1 MRPSRLKQ
9 LCLNSCRTPRI
20 TSCLAALCLGL
31 ASSIS
36 YSQEAVEAQEAQNAP
51 EPAAAETP
59 QKGLLPLDD
68 LRIFTRVFEDI
79 RSGYIEEVDD
89 ATLFEYA
96 IKGMLSELD
105 PHSTFLDASKF
116 DNLKENT
123 TGQYGG
129 LGIEVGTEDGF
140 IKVIAP
146 MDDTPASEA
155 GIEAGDL
162 IVQID
167 GDSIKGKSLSEA
179 IELMRG
185 EKGSKIVLKVMRD
198 GLEKPKDIEIVRD
211 YIKVTSLRSR
221 LLDEHYGL
229 IRIAQF
235 QIPTGKDF
243 VKAIEKLKSE
253 AEPLQGLIID
263 LRNNP
268 GGVLRAS
275 VQVADALLDGGQV
288 VYTEGR
294 IKGASAEFNAEPGD
308 ISNGLPVIVL
318 INGGSASASEIV
330 AGALQDHGRALVLG
344 TRSFGKGSVQSVIPI
359 SKEKAI
365 KLTTSLYFTPNGR
378 SIQAQGIEPDIEVE
392 RARLTAIKPRARV
405 TEADLS
411 GHLGNGNGG
420 EENDAAER
428 KRSQANSR
436 KLLERDNQLYEALNI
451 LKGLSLLSKK

>member
-1 MRPSRLKQ
+1 MSHGQTEPTES
-9 LCLNSCRTPRI
+9 
-20 TSCLAALCLGL
+20 
-31 ASSIS
+31 
-36 YSQEAVEAQEAQNAP
+36 EAEQ
-51 EPAAAETP
+51 
-59 QKGLLPLDD
+59 GRLPLDD
-68 LRIFTRVFEDI
+68 LRTFTRVFEDI
-79 RSGYIEEVDD
+79 RAGYIEEVDD

-105 PHSTFLDASKF
+105 PHSNFLDASRF

-129 LGIEVGTEDGF
+129 LGIEVGMEDGF
-140 IKVIAP
+140 VKVISP

-167 GDSIKGKSLSEA
+167 GESIKGKSLAEA

-185 EKGSKIVLKVMRD
+185 EKGSKITLKVMRQ
-198 GLEKPKDIEIVRD
+198 GLEKPKDIEIIRD
-211 YIKVTSLRSR
+211 YIKVTSVRSR
-221 LLDEHYGL
+221 LLDEDYGL

-243 VKAIEKLKSE
+243 VKAIEKLQTESE
-253 AEPLQGLIID
+253 NSLKGLIID

-268 GGVLRAS
+268 GGVLRSS
-275 VQVADALLDGGQV
+275 VEVADALLDGGRV

-294 IKGASAEFNAEPGD
+294 IKGANAEFDAEPGD
-308 ISNGLPVIVL
+308 VTNGLPVIVL

-330 AGALQDHGRALVLG
+330 AGALQDHRRAIVIG

-420 EENDAAER
+420 EESDAEER
-428 KRSQANSR
+428 KRSQENGR

>member
-1 MRPSRLKQ
+1 MRPSRIKQ
-9 LCLNSCRTPRI
+9 ISL
-20 TSCLAALCLGL
+20 ALCLGL
-31 ASSIS
+31 ATGVSHGQTEPGES
-36 YSQEAVEAQEAQNAP
+36 EAER
-51 EPAAAETP
+51 
-59 QKGLLPLDD
+59 GRLPLDD
-68 LRIFTRVFEDI
+68 LRTFTRVFEDI
-79 RSGYIEEVDD
+79 RAGYIEEVDD

-105 PHSTFLDASKF
+105 PHSNFLDASRF

-129 LGIEVGTEDGF
+129 LGIEVGMEDGF
-140 IKVIAP
+140 VKVISP

-167 GDSIKGKSLSEA
+167 GESIKGKSLSEA

-185 EKGSKIVLKVMRD
+185 EKGSKITLKVMRQ
-198 GLEKPKDIEIVRD
+198 GLEKPKDIEIIRD
-211 YIKVTSLRSR
+211 YIKVTSVRSR
-221 LLDEHYGL
+221 LLDENYGL

-243 VKAIEKLKSE
+243 VKAIDKLQTESE
-253 AEPLQGLIID
+253 NDLKGIIID

-268 GGVLRAS
+268 GGVLRSS
-275 VQVADALLDGGQV
+275 VEVADALLDGGRV

-294 IKGASAEFNAEPGD
+294 IKGANAEYDAEAGD
-308 ISNGLPVIVL
+308 VTNGLPVIVL

-330 AGALQDHGRALVLG
+330 AGALQDHRRAIVIG

-420 EENDAAER
+420 EESDAEER
-428 KRSQANSR
+428 KRSQENGR

>member
-1 MRPSRLKQ
+1 MRPSRIKQ
-9 LCLNSCRTPRI
+9 ISL
-20 TSCLAALCLGL
+20 ALCLGL
-31 ASSIS
+31 ATGMSHGQTEPTES
-36 YSQEAVEAQEAQNAP
+36 EAEQ
-51 EPAAAETP
+51 
-59 QKGLLPLDD
+59 GRLPLDD
-68 LRIFTRVFEDI
+68 LRTFTRVFEDI
-79 RSGYIEEVDD
+79 RAGYIEEVDD

-105 PHSTFLDASKF
+105 PHSNFLDASRF

-129 LGIEVGTEDGF
+129 LGIEVGMEDGF
-140 IKVIAP
+140 VKVISP

-167 GDSIKGKSLSEA
+167 GESIKGKSLAEA

-185 EKGSKIVLKVMRD
+185 EKGSKITLKVMRQ
-198 GLEKPKDIEIVRD
+198 GLEKPKDIEIIRD
-211 YIKVTSLRSR
+211 YIKVTSVRSR
-221 LLDEHYGL
+221 LLDEDYGL

-243 VKAIEKLKSE
+243 VKAIEKLQTESE
-253 AEPLQGLIID
+253 NSLKGLIID

-268 GGVLRAS
+268 GGVLRSS
-275 VQVADALLDGGQV
+275 VEVADALLDGGRV

-294 IKGASAEFNAEPGD
+294 IKGANAEFDAEPGD
-308 ISNGLPVIVL
+308 VTNGLPVIVL

-330 AGALQDHGRALVLG
+330 AGALQDHRRAIVIG

-420 EENDAAER
+420 EESDAEER
-428 KRSQANSR
+428 KRSQENGR

>member
-1 MRPSRLKQ
+1 MSHGQ
-9 LCLNSCRTPRI
+9 T
-20 TSCLAALCLGL
+20 
-31 ASSIS
+31 
-36 YSQEAVEAQEAQNAP
+36 
-51 EPAAAETP
+51 EPAESKAE
-59 QKGLLPLDD
+59 QGRLPLDD
-68 LRIFTRVFEDI
+68 LRTFTRVFEDI
-79 RSGYIEEVDD
+79 RAGYIEEVDD

-105 PHSTFLDASKF
+105 PHSNFLDASRF

-129 LGIEVGTEDGF
+129 LGIEVGMEDGF
-140 IKVIAP
+140 VKVISP

-162 IVQID
+162 IVKID
-167 GDSIKGKSLSEA
+167 DESIKGKSLAEA

-185 EKGSKIVLKVMRD
+185 EKGSKITLKVMRQ

-211 YIKVTSLRSR
+211 YIKVTSVRSR
-221 LLDEHYGL
+221 LLDDNYGL

-243 VKAIEKLKSE
+243 VKAIEKLQTESE
-253 AEPLQGLIID
+253 SSLKGLIID

-268 GGVLRAS
+268 GGVLRSS
-275 VQVADALLDGGQV
+275 VEVADALLDGGRV

-294 IKGASAEFNAEPGD
+294 IKGANAQYDAEAGD
-308 ISNGLPVIVL
+308 VTNGLPVIVL

-330 AGALQDHGRALVLG
+330 AGALQDHSRAIVIG

-420 EENDAAER
+420 EESDAEER
-428 KRSQANSR
+428 KRSQENGR

>member
-9 LCLNSCRTPRI
+9 ISL
-20 TSCLAALCLGL
+20 ALCVGL
-31 ASSIS
+31 ATGIS
-36 YSQEAVEAQEAQNAP
+36 HAQDAASDQNAQQGADQGVAQSN
-51 EPAAAETP
+51 E
-59 QKGLLPLDD
+59 QGRLPLDD
-68 LRIFTRVFEDI
+68 LRTFTRVFEDI

-105 PHSTFLDASKF
+105 PHSTFLDASNF

-129 LGIEVGTEDGF
+129 LGIEVGMEDGF
-140 IKVIAP
+140 VKVISP
-146 MDDTPASEA
+146 MDDTPASTA

-167 GDSIKGKSLSEA
+167 GKSIKGKSLAEA

-185 EKGSKIVLKVMRD
+185 EKGSKITLKVMRD
-198 GLEKPKDIEIVRD
+198 GLEKPKDIEIIRD
-211 YIKVTSLRSR
+211 YIKVTSVRSR
-221 LLDEHYGL
+221 LLDDHYGL

-253 AEPLQGLIID
+253 AEPLKGLIID

-275 VQVADALLDGGQV
+275 VQVADALMDGGQV

-294 IKGASAEFNAEPGD
+294 IKGANAEFNAEPGD
-308 ISNGLPVIVL
+308 ITDGMPVIVL

-330 AGALQDHGRALVLG
+330 AGALQDHDRAVILG

-392 RARLTAIKPRARV
+392 RARLTAIKPRARI

-411 GHLGNGNGG
+411 GHLGNANGG
-420 EENDAAER
+420 EESGAAER
-428 KRSQANSR
+428 KRRQDNGR

>member
-1 MRPSRLKQ
+1 MRPSRIKQ
-9 LCLNSCRTPRI
+9 ISL
-20 TSCLAALCLGL
+20 ALCLGL
-31 ASSIS
+31 ATGMSHG
-36 YSQEAVEAQEAQNAP
+36 QT
-51 EPAAAETP
+51 EPAESEAE
-59 QKGLLPLDD
+59 QGRLPLDD
-68 LRIFTRVFEDI
+68 LRTFTRVFEDI
-79 RSGYIEEVDD
+79 RAGYIEEVDD

-105 PHSTFLDASKF
+105 PHSNFLDASRF

-129 LGIEVGTEDGF
+129 LGIEVGMEDGF
-140 IKVIAP
+140 VKVISP

-167 GDSIKGKSLSEA
+167 GESIKGKSLAEA

-185 EKGSKIVLKVMRD
+185 EKGSKITLKVMRQ
-198 GLEKPKDIEIVRD
+198 GLEKPKDIEIIRD
-211 YIKVTSLRSR
+211 YIKVTSVRSR
-221 LLDEHYGL
+221 LLDENYGL

-243 VKAIEKLKSE
+243 VKAIDKLQTESE
-253 AEPLQGLIID
+253 NSLKGLIID

-268 GGVLRAS
+268 GGVLRSS
-275 VQVADALLDGGQV
+275 VEVADALLDGGRV

-294 IKGASAEFNAEPGD
+294 IKGANAEFDAEPGD
-308 ISNGLPVIVL
+308 VTNGLPVIVL

-330 AGALQDHGRALVLG
+330 AGALQDHRRAIVIG

-420 EENDAAER
+420 EESDAEER
-428 KRSQANSR
+428 KRSQENGR

>member
-1 MRPSRLKQ
+1 MRPSRIKQ
-9 LCLNSCRTPRI
+9 ISL
-20 TSCLAALCLGL
+20 ALCLGL
-31 ASSIS
+31 ATGMSHG
-36 YSQEAVEAQEAQNAP
+36 QA
-51 EPAAAETP
+51 EPAESEAE
-59 QKGLLPLDD
+59 QGRLPLDD
-68 LRIFTRVFEDI
+68 LRTFTRVFEDI
-79 RSGYIEEVDD
+79 RAGYIEEVDD

-105 PHSTFLDASKF
+105 PHSNFLDASRF

-129 LGIEVGTEDGF
+129 LGIEVGMEDGF
-140 IKVIAP
+140 VKVISP

-167 GDSIKGKSLSEA
+167 GESIKGKSLAEA

-185 EKGSKIVLKVMRD
+185 EKGSKITLKVMRQ
-198 GLEKPKDIEIVRD
+198 GLEKPKDIEIIRD
-211 YIKVTSLRSR
+211 YIKVTSVRSR
-221 LLDEHYGL
+221 LLDENYGL

-243 VKAIEKLKSE
+243 VKAIEKLQTESE
-253 AEPLQGLIID
+253 NSLKGLIID

-268 GGVLRAS
+268 GGVLRSS
-275 VQVADALLDGGQV
+275 VEVADALLDGGRV

-294 IKGASAEFNAEPGD
+294 IKGANAEFDAEPGD
-308 ISNGLPVIVL
+308 VTNGLPVIVL

-330 AGALQDHGRALVLG
+330 AGALQDHRRAIVIG

-420 EENDAAER
+420 EESDAEER
-428 KRSQANSR
+428 KRSQENGR

>member
-1 MRPSRLKQ
+1 MRPSRIKQ
-9 LCLNSCRTPRI
+9 ISL
-20 TSCLAALCLGL
+20 ALCLGL
-31 ASSIS
+31 ATGMSHGQTEPTES
-36 YSQEAVEAQEAQNAP
+36 EAEQ
-51 EPAAAETP
+51 
-59 QKGLLPLDD
+59 GRLPLDD
-68 LRIFTRVFEDI
+68 LRTFTRVFEDI
-79 RSGYIEEVDD
+79 RAGYIEEVDD

-105 PHSTFLDASKF
+105 PHSNFLDASRF

-129 LGIEVGTEDGF
+129 LGIEVGMEDGF
-140 IKVIAP
+140 VKVISP

-167 GDSIKGKSLSEA
+167 GESIKGKSLAEA

-185 EKGSKIVLKVMRD
+185 EKGSKITLKVMRQ
-198 GLEKPKDIEIVRD
+198 GLEKPKDIEIIRD
-211 YIKVTSLRSR
+211 YIKVTSVRSR
-221 LLDEHYGL
+221 LLDENYGL

-243 VKAIEKLKSE
+243 VKAIEKLQTESE
-253 AEPLQGLIID
+253 NNLKGLIID

-268 GGVLRAS
+268 GGVLRSS
-275 VQVADALLDGGQV
+275 VEVADALLDGGRV

-294 IKGASAEFNAEPGD
+294 IKGANAEFDAEPGD
-308 ISNGLPVIVL
+308 VTNGLPVIVL

-330 AGALQDHGRALVLG
+330 AGALQDHRRAIVIG

-420 EENDAAER
+420 EESDAEER
-428 KRSQANSR
+428 KRSQENGR

>member
-1 MRPSRLKQ
+1 MRPSRIKQ
-9 LCLNSCRTPRI
+9 ISL
-20 TSCLAALCLGL
+20 ALCLGL
-31 ASSIS
+31 ATGMSHGQTEPTES
-36 YSQEAVEAQEAQNAP
+36 EAEQ
-51 EPAAAETP
+51 
-59 QKGLLPLDD
+59 GRLPLDD
-68 LRIFTRVFEDI
+68 LRTFTRVFEDI
-79 RSGYIEEVDD
+79 RAGYIEEVDD

-105 PHSTFLDASKF
+105 PHSNFLDASRF

-129 LGIEVGTEDGF
+129 LGIEVGMEDGF
-140 IKVIAP
+140 VKVISP

-167 GDSIKGKSLSEA
+167 GESIKGKSLAEA

-185 EKGSKIVLKVMRD
+185 EKGSKITLKVMRQ
-198 GLEKPKDIEIVRD
+198 GLEKPKDIEIIRD
-211 YIKVTSLRSR
+211 YIKVTSVRSR
-221 LLDEHYGL
+221 LLDENYGL

-243 VKAIEKLKSE
+243 VKAIEKLQTESE
-253 AEPLQGLIID
+253 NSLKGLIID

-268 GGVLRAS
+268 GGVLRSS
-275 VQVADALLDGGQV
+275 VEVADALLDGGRV

-294 IKGASAEFNAEPGD
+294 IKGANAEFDAEPGD
-308 ISNGLPVIVL
+308 VTNGLPVIVL

-330 AGALQDHGRALVLG
+330 AGALQDHRRAIVIG

-420 EENDAAER
+420 EESDAEER
-428 KRSQANSR
+428 KRSQENGR